1 MPEKIDKQQ
10 QAKIKQFIDQMTDR
24 EKIAYDIAIAD
35 LGTSFDVVKCI
46 GYQNWLK
53 NNSN

>member
-10 QAKIKQFIDQMTDR
+10 VKIKQFIDQMTDI

-35 LGTSFDVVKCI
+35 LGTSFDPVKCI